1 MHRTPPTPAT
11 EPNVSNYTL
20 IRTADIH
27 DAQVTTNK
35 LADSNVTTG
44 KLASNAVTTAKIADS
59 NVTTDK
65 IADLNVTTGKLAA
78 DAVTNAKLADDAV
91 ETANI
96 LNLNVTTA
104 KIADAA
110 VTTDKLGADA
120 VTNAKLADNAVE
132 TANIVDANVTT
143 AKLADLNVTTGKLAD
158 DAVTTLKISDANITT
173 AKLADDSVTAAKL
186 ADVTGVAMSQDG
198 AGLLNV
204 NYDDAT
210 VGVDGSDRLYVKDGG
225 INTAQLADSAV
236 TNGKINDGAVTTAK
250 ITDGNITTAKLADD
264 AVTPAKLDL
273 SANYTFEGSSAITV
287 AAGGSISWATAPA
300 SDSQLANK
308 AYVDGVA
315 NGLSWKNSAR
325 VATTENIDLSA
336 PGAAID
342 GVSLS
347 NKDRVLVWKQT
358 DASQNGVYAWDSAS
372 TAMTRA
378 TDMDEAGEFPSA
390 ALFVSAGSAWGD
402 TGFVC
407 TNDVAPTLGTTA
419 IEFVQ
424 FSGAY
429 QVIAGA
435 GLTKTGNTLD
445 VGAGDG
451 IAADADAVRVRL
463 AADAG
468 VEFKS
473 GEIAAK
479 VDTTRAMNVD
489 ANGLFVKIDATKGIG
504 ISGSGNLVTK
514 FDASFGLSMDTTNG
528 LRVDILA
535 GGAMEFENGDLDVKD
550 LGIDT
555 ARLGGSAVTTEK
567 ISDAAVTT
575 AKINDAAVTT
585 SKLGADAVTNAKLAD
600 DAVETAN
607 ILNLNVTTAKLAD
620 ASVTTDKLGADAV
633 TNAKLADNAVETAN
647 IVDANVTLAKLSLDV
662 QKKLGGYDSSYDL
675 EITSDNQT
683 VALPAGCEATVPEH
697 LLFVNGRLMRLGAGK
712 DYTIST
718 GNIVFGG
725 GFVSGD
731 TIQIVFNDRS

>member
-1 MHRTPPTPAT
+1 MRPATPAT

-44 KLASNAVTTAKIADS
+44 KIAGSAVTTAKIADS

-104 KIADAA
+104 KLADGA

-158 DAVTTLKISDANITT
+158 GAVTTLKITDANITT

-186 ADVTGVAMSQDG
+186 ADVTGTAMSQDG

-204 NYDDAT
+204 NYDDST

-225 INTAQLADSAV
+225 INTAQIAAS
-236 TNGKINDGAVTTAK
+236 AVTTAK
-250 ITDGNITTAKLADD
+250 IADSAVTTAKIADGNITTAKIADD

-273 SANYTFEGSSAITV
+273 SANYAFEGASAITV
-287 AAGGSISWATAPA
+287 AAGGSISWATAPI

-308 AYVDGVA
+308 AYVDSVA
-315 NGLSWKNSAR
+315 NGLSWKDAVR
-325 VATTENIDLSA
+325 VATTGNIDLSA
-336 PGAAID
+336 PGSAID
-342 GVSLS
+342 GVNLS
-347 NKDRVLVWKQT
+347 NKDRVLVWSQT
-358 DASQNGVYAWDSAS
+358 DASQNGIYNWFGAS

-378 TDMDEAGEFPSA
+378 TDMDQAGEFPSA
-390 ALFVSAGSAWGD
+390 AVFVSAGATWGD

-419 IEFVQ
+419 IQFVQ
-424 FSGAY
+424 FTGAY

-463 AADAG
+463 AANAG

-479 VDTTRAMNVD
+479 VDTTRAMDVD
-489 ANGLFVKIDATKGIG
+489 ASGLFVKADATKGIG
-504 ISGSGNLVTK
+504 ISGSGSLETK
-514 FDASFGLSMDTTNG
+514 FDANFGLSMDSTNG

-535 GGAMEFENGDLDVKD
+535 GGALEFESGDLDVKD

-555 ARLGGSAVTTEK
+555 ARLGGSAVTTAK
-567 ISDAAVTT
+567 IADAAVTT
-575 AKINDAAVTT
+575 AKINDAA
-585 SKLGADAVTNAKLAD
+585 
-600 DAVETAN
+600 
-607 ILNLNVTTAKLAD
+607 
-620 ASVTTDKLGADAV
+620 VTTDKLGADAV
-633 TNAKLADNAVETAN
+633 TNAKLADNAVQTENILDANVTTAKIN
-647 IVDANVTLAKLSLDV
+647 DSAVTTAKINDLAVTTAKINTDAVTTAKILDANVTLAKLSLEV

-675 EITSDNQT
+675 EITTDNQT

-712 DYTIST
+712 DYTISA

-725 GFVSGD
+725 GFIIGD
-731 TIQIVFNDRS
+731 TLQLIFNDRS

>member
-1 MHRTPPTPAT
+1 M
-11 EPNVSNYTL
+11 SNYTL
-20 IRTADIH
+20 IRTADMA
-27 DAQVTTNK
+27 DSQVTTSKILDANVIAAK
-35 LADSNVTTG
+35 LAVDS
-44 KLASNAVTTAKIADS
+44 VTTAKI
-59 NVTTDK
+59 V
-65 IADLNVTTGKLAA
+65 
-78 DAVTNAKLADDAV
+78 DA
-91 ETANI
+91 
-96 LNLNVTTA
+96 NVTTA
-104 KIADAA
+104 KLADAA

-132 TANIVDANVTT
+132 TANILDANVIT
-143 AKLADLNVTTGKLAD
+143 AKIADLNVTTGKLAD
-158 DAVTTLKISDANITT
+158 SAVTTLKIADANVTT

-225 INTAQLADSAV
+225 INTAQLAESAV
-236 TNGKINDGAVTTAK
+236 ANGKIAEGAVTTTK

-273 SANYTFEGSSAITV
+273 SANYAFEGSSTITV
-287 AAGGSISWATAPA
+287 AAGGSISWATAPIN
-300 SDSQLANK
+300 DSQLANK
-308 AYVDGVA
+308 AYVDSVA
-315 NGLSWKNSAR
+315 NGLSWKDAAR
-325 VATTENIDLSA
+325 VATTGNIDLSA

-347 NKDRVLVWKQT
+347 NKDRVLVWSQT
-358 DASQNGVYAWDSAS
+358 DASQNGVYIWDSAS

-378 TDMDEAGEFPSA
+378 TDMDEAAEFPSA
-390 ALFVSAGSAWGD
+390 ALFVSAGTAWGD
-402 TGFVC
+402 TAFVC

-424 FSGAY
+424 FTGAY

-473 GEIAAK
+473 GEISAK

-489 ANGLFVKIDATKGIG
+489 ANGLFVKVDATKGIG
-504 ISGSGNLVTK
+504 ISGGGNLVTK
-514 FDASFGLSMDTTNG
+514 FDANFGLSMDSTNG

-555 ARLGGSAVTTEK
+555 ARLAAGAVTTEK
-567 ISDAAVTT
+567 ISD
-575 AKINDAAVTT
+575 
-585 SKLGADAVTNAKLAD
+585 GA
-600 DAVETAN
+600 
-607 ILNLNVTTAKLAD
+607 
-620 ASVTTDKLGADAV
+620 VTTDKLGADAV

-647 IVDANVTLAKLSLDV
+647 IVDANVTTLKIADGAITLAKLDATL
-662 QKKLGGYDSSYDL
+662 QGAIGGYDSSYDL
-675 EITSDNQT
+675 EITSNGQV
-683 VALPAGCEATVPEH
+683 VALPATCPLTVPKH
-697 LLFVNGRLMRLGAGK
+697 LLFVNGRLMRIGSGK
-712 DYTIST
+712 DYTIAS
-718 GNIVFGG
+718 GNIEFTG
-725 GFVSGD
+725 GFVIGD
-731 TIQIVFNDRS
+731 TLQIVWNAP

>member
-1 MHRTPPTPAT
+1 
-11 EPNVSNYTL
+11 VSNYTL